1 MFNWYKQAK
10 VCYAFLLD
18 MEWSSKAKDRIFAF
32 EHSRWFIRGW
42 MLQEL
47 LAPTYLVFLD
57 RSWNEIG
64 TKENFKK
71 EILKAN
77 NIGENHLFGNIQNVC
92 ITTKISWAVRRE
104 TTRPEDMAYCLLG
117 NFWSEYA
124 NTVRRGS
131 KSVHA
136 LAKNLLADI
145 LNESIFS

>member
-1 MFNWYKQAK
+1 
-10 VCYAFLLD
+10 
-18 MEWSSKAKDRIFAF
+18 
-32 EHSRWFIRGW
+32 

-77 NIGENHLFGNIQNVC
+77 NIGENHLFGNFQNAC
-92 ITTKISWAVRRE
+92 ITMKISWAVIRE